1 MEFVWVDLQHQPAGA
16 DVWVSFEGSGVL
28 QCYLMLSSQFSAF
41 SRGDAVDCY
50 QFDVAPPERAVQIP
64 SEGSWH
70 VVMRGTGVA
79 EVRVSSQAR
88 IDANVL
94 AILQPEKHQDPTPEP
109 GVPHLTERP
118 RAGQGNQVDWLA
130 GLQRATTQAVLD
142 KMAKIDA
149 IQRQLDN
156 AAANATMS
164 GPGSAGFDAA
174 DASFNQ
180 LKGDLIA
187 ALNELGNIPD
197 YSTINPRSV
206 TVSPGGNF
214 LFDHTANGISVQTY
228 GQYQNGNGTFFDQAT
243 GTYYTFTNGKL
254 TSTSTPD
261 PGRVTPD
268 DELLFNTITTLV
280 GAPEAAAL
288 IKGGGQAV
296 FQGLKALLSREGA
309 DWVSG
314 ITGKNVLAE
323 ALAAAERRAAS
334 APATIASTAG
344 RNAVGPGAWEPVKE
358 YMSARAAAYQTQITG
373 HPITEGYIVNTAT
386 GPVTFDG
393 FNNGVLIEVKSY
405 YEQFTK
411 GDDWLWFFD
420 TEKNFLRQAR
430 SQIAAADGA
439 PLEWVFAQP
448 KVAAMVQ
455 ELITE
460 AKLSGITFRV
470 ELPK

>member
-79 EVRVSSQAR
+79 EVRVSSPAR

-109 GVPHLTERP
+109 GVPHLTELP

-149 IQRQLDN
+149 IQRQLDI

-334 APATIASTAG
+334 APATIGNTTSGTMLGKDVITLANAPKPIFSPRQVQSKFKHAPAFGVEGNYNLANAERFQKVMTDFMSEPSTWHIKG
-344 RNAVGPGAWEPVKE
+344 TYRREPAIINVN
-358 YMSARAAAYQTQITG
+358 
-373 HPITEGYIVNTAT
+373 PNTALA
-386 GPVTFDG
+386 
-393 FNNGVLIEVKSY
+393 VLQHPSGEVFSMWKLNP
-405 YEQFTK
+405 EQ
-411 GDDWLWFFD
+411 LV
-420 TEKNFLRQAR
+420 NV
-430 SQIAAADGA
+430 
-439 PLEWVFAQP
+439 LERGS
-448 KVAAMVQ
+448 
-455 ELITE
+455 L
-460 AKLSGITFRV
+460 
-470 ELPK
+470 